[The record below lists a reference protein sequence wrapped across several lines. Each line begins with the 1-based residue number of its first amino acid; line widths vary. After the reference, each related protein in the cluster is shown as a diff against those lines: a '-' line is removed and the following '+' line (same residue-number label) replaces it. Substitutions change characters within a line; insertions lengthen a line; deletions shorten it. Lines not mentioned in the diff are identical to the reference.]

1 MEHPKS
7 PSYTPGSRRQEV
19 ATLGGGCFWCT
30 EAVFKEINGV
40 VTVVSGYSGGD
51 LANPTY
57 QQVSTGTTGHAE
69 VVQITFDPAQITF
82 REILDVFFATHNP
95 TTRNRQGADAGP
107 QYRSIILYHTL
118 DQKKTAEA
126 VIMELN
132 AANIWNA
139 PIVTQVEAFK
149 VFYKAEAYH
158 QAYFQR
164 NPRQPY
170 CQLVITP
177 KLTKL
182 RNKHGEKL
190 KNRVGRSDLPR

>member
-1 MEHPKS
+1 MDHPNS
-7 PSYTPGSRRQEV
+7 PSHTTGSRRQEV

-30 EAVFKEINGV
+30 EAVFKEIDGV
-40 VTVVSGYSGGD
+40 ETVMSGYSGGA

-69 VVQITFDPAQITF
+69 VVQITFNPDLITF
-82 REILDVFFATHNP
+82 KEILDVFFATHNP
-95 TTRNRQGADAGP
+95 TTRNRQGADVGP

-126 VIMELN
+126 VIMDLN

-139 PIVTQVEAFK
+139 RIVTQVEPFK

-158 QAYFQR
+158 HDYFQQ

-170 CQLVITP
+170 CQLVIAP
-177 KLTKL
+177 KLMKL

-190 KNRVGRSDLPR
+190 KNQVGR